1 MKHWV
6 TLKQTVTTSKF
17 SVIAFRKVYELRIKQ
32 MNQQIKNGNGRIHS
46 FPGAIS
52 HKLLY
57 YLDVNLDKYTE
68 AVVIPIGINDN

>member
-1 MKHWV
+1 
-6 TLKQTVTTSKF
+6 
-17 SVIAFRKVYELRIKQ
+17 

-68 AVVIPIGINDN
+68 AVVIPIGINDTLNSASNVDGLLSDIKDTKKMS

>member
-1 MKHWV
+1 
-6 TLKQTVTTSKF
+6 
-17 SVIAFRKVYELRIKQ
+17 